1 MTNAILKV
9 QNRERQRMTK
19 ANAKSRKAVLGRMPV
34 LALLASLM
42 TSIAY
47 ADAAYTVVTN
57 DQGEVTVRATTPSGA
72 EVDLAFRDPDV
83 KSVTYERNEGG
94 AILLT
99 GTEPSTYTGGTTVNV
114 NQLRFRNP
122 CAFGT
127 GPVVLNCDGGAFL
140 NFDWKEGVDLTN
152 KVVYSAQEW
161 AMGLGDYNL
170 TLHALGSTLSPALGY
185 LGRASG
191 SKCLISLALD
201 STENDPLDGIVLRG
215 AQTMN
220 IDGGI
225 FKAKASAQPDYFTLN
240 NPSTDSIKTK
250 VSDKGFAIDVAEG
263 GSTRFGIP
271 LAIDNPPVVT
281 TNMTVWGEPSNN
293 SFEDGS
299 TGWTL
304 NKGEITSS
312 PAIVANSNTSW
323 IFADT
328 DNVSFDRFRTKFG
341 TNQLAIRGGNNV
353 VSHSFSVSKS
363 GEAYVTFWM
372 TSRPSKSG
380 SDYNSDHLA
389 VDVTLT
395 PEGSGAAQTITLP
408 GRPQNLSQTYGY
420 LQYCIGPFS
429 VVPGDY
435 RITLKVEKGD
445 ATSKALF
452 FDLVQ
457 LCKLDV
463 TTNLTT
469 VAKTGAGVVTFDDLN
484 FSRGLL
490 AVRGGELRFGDSRL
504 TDMSA
509 EVSAGATF
517 AVGAAATFD
526 NAVVKVPADAT
537 LRFVGPIETNLIRN
551 PSFEEDAIT
560 TASGYDY
567 IKPTGWDPKVVE
579 SNPQNSYQPYF
590 CQVNGSTL
598 SETSPWTSAGTQ
610 TVALREKVCLKQ
622 TFTAARAGAYRIAFT
637 YACRDWPSTNL
648 RLHASIDHDGD
659 KIALTEDGG
668 LVPSSKAFSSF
679 SAVVELAAGNHELR
693 FDADGDDTEAKGR
706 GMVVLIDDVLV
717 AESRSVDADFAGA
730 RFELKSGSTLRL
742 DNPERVTVDEF
753 YVDGVRLSGGK
764 SAIRKAGVTV
774 VGNGSIH
781 VGDAVGMTILL
792 R

>member
-1 MTNAILKV
+1 MK
-9 QNRERQRMTK
+9 R
-19 ANAKSRKAVLGRMPV
+19 VLLMQT
-34 LALLASLM
+34 LALTLLSSA
-42 TSIAY
+42 AW

-57 DQGEVTVRATTPSGA
+57 DQGEVTVKATTPSGA

-83 KSVTYERNEGG
+83 SCVTYERSEGG
-94 AILLT
+94 AIRLT
-99 GTEPSTYTGGTTVNV
+99 GTDPSTYTGGTTVNV
-114 NQLRFRNP
+114 YQLRFRNP

-127 GPVVLNCDGGAFL
+127 GPIVLNCDEGGFM
-140 NFDWKEGVDLTN
+140 NYDWSAGVDLSN
-152 KVVYSAQEW
+152 KVVFAAMDW
-161 AMGLGDYNL
+161 AMGLGDNNL
-170 TLHALGSTLSPALGY
+170 TLHALGSTLSPALAY
-185 LGRASG
+185 IGRGSG

-201 STENDPLDGIVLRG
+201 SSANDPLDGIVLRG
-215 AQTMN
+215 TQTMN
-220 IDGGI
+220 IDGGT
-225 FKAKASAQPDYFTLN
+225 FKAKASAQPDYFVLN
-240 NPSTDSIKTK
+240 NPQVDSNVAR
-250 VSDKGFAIDVAEG
+250 VSDKGFTFDVAEG

-281 TNMTVWGEPSNN
+281 TNLTVWGEPSNN

-299 TGWTL
+299 TGWSL
-304 NKGEITSS
+304 NKGEIASA
-312 PAIVANSNTSW
+312 PAVVDNTGLPAW
-323 IFADT
+323 IFPNTAT
-328 DNVSFDRFRTKFG
+328 VSYDRFRTKFG
-341 TNQLAIRGGNNV
+341 TKQLAVRGGNNV
-353 VSHSFSVSKS
+353 VSPSFAVEES

-372 TSRPSKSG
+372 TSRPSKSDA
-380 SDYNSDHLA
+380 DYNSDHLA

-395 PEGSGAAQTITLP
+395 AVEGDAQTISLP
-408 GRPQNLSQTYGY
+408 GRPKNLSQTCGY

-435 RITLKVEKGD
+435 KITLKVEKGD

-452 FDLVQ
+452 FDLIQ
-457 LCKLDV
+457 LCDCSF
-463 TTNLTT
+463 TTNLMT
-469 VAKTGAGVVTFDDLN
+469 VAKTGAGSLTFDDLD
-484 FSRGLL
+484 FSQGLL
-490 AVRGGELRFGDSRL
+490 AVRAGELRFGDSRL

-598 SETSPWTSAGTQ
+598 SETSPWTSAGAQ

-717 AESRSVDADFAGA
+717 AESRSVDADFTGV
-730 RFELKSGSTLRL
+730 RFDLASGSTLRL
-742 DNPERVTVDEF
+742 DNPERVTADEF
-753 YVDGVRLSGGK
+753 YVDGVRISGGR
-764 SAIRKAGVTV
+764 SQIRKAGVTV

-781 VGDAVGMTILL
+781 VGDATGAIIFL

>member
-72 EVDLAFRDPDV
+72 EVDLAFWDPDV

-94 AILLT
+94 SILLT

-127 GPVVLNCDGGAFL
+127 GPIVLNCNDGGFM
-140 NFDWKEGVDLTN
+140 NRDWSAGVDLSN
-152 KVVYSAQEW
+152 KVVFAAIDW
-161 AMGLGDYNL
+161 AMGLDSNNL

-185 LGRASG
+185 LGRSSG

-201 STENDPLDGIVLRG
+201 SSENDPLDGVVLRG
-215 AQTMN
+215 TQTMN

-250 VSDKGFAIDVAEG
+250 VSDKGFTFDVAEG

-293 SFEDGS
+293 SFENSS

-304 NKGEITSS
+304 NKGEISKTS
-312 PAIVANSNTSW
+312 AVVANSNTSW
-323 IFADT
+323 IFSDT
-328 DNVSFDRFRTKFG
+328 ETVSYDRFRTKFG
-341 TNQLAIRGGNNV
+341 TNQLAVRGGNNV
-353 VSHSFSVSKS
+353 VSPPLVVTES
-363 GEAYVTFWM
+363 GEGYVTFWM

-395 PEGSGAAQTITLP
+395 AVEGSAQTVTLP
-408 GRPQNLSQTYGY
+408 GRPKNLSQTYGY

-429 VVPGDY
+429 VKQGEY
-435 RITLKVEKGD
+435 TITLKVEKGEAD
-445 ATSKALF
+445 SKALF
-452 FDLVQ
+452 FDLIQ
-457 LCKLDV
+457 LCDCSF

-717 AESRSVDADFAGA
+717 AESRSVDADFTGV
-730 RFELKSGSTLRL
+730 RFDLASGSTLRL

>member
-1 MTNAILKV
+1 
-9 QNRERQRMTK
+9 MTK
-19 ANAKSRKAVLGRMPV
+19 ANAKVRRAGLGRISMLAVLMT
-34 LALLASLM
+34 LM

-47 ADAAYTVVTN
+47 ADATYTVVTN

-72 EVDLAFRDPDV
+72 EVDLAFTDPDV
-83 KSVTYERNEGG
+83 NSVTYERNEGG

-127 GPVVLNCDGGAFL
+127 GPIVLNCNDGGFM
-140 NFDWKEGVDLTN
+140 NRDWSAGVDLSN
-152 KVVYSAQEW
+152 KVVFAAIDW
-161 AMGLGDYNL
+161 AMGLDSNNL

-185 LGRASG
+185 LGRSSG
-191 SKCLISLALD
+191 SKCLISLSLD
-201 STENDPLDGIVLRG
+201 SSENDPLDGIVLRG
-215 AQTMN
+215 TQTMN

-281 TNMTVWGEPSNN
+281 TNLTVWGEPSNN
-293 SFEDGS
+293 SFENS
-299 TGWTL
+299 STTGWTL
-304 NKGEITSS
+304 NKGEIGSG
-312 PAIVANSNTSW
+312 PAVVDNTGSTAW
-323 IFADT
+323 IFPDT
-328 DNVSFDRFRTKFG
+328 ATVSYDRFRTKFG
-341 TNQLAIRGGNNV
+341 TKQLAVRGGNNV
-353 VSHSFSVSKS
+353 VSPSFAVEES

-372 TSRPSKSG
+372 TSRPSKSDA
-380 SDYNSDHLA
+380 DYNSDHLA

-395 PEGSGAAQTITLP
+395 AVGGGAQTITLP
-408 GRPQNLSQTYGY
+408 GRPQNLSQTCGY

-435 RITLKVEKGD
+435 KITLKVEKGD

-452 FDLVQ
+452 FDLIQ
-457 LCKLDV
+457 LCDCSF

-469 VAKTGAGVVTFDDLN
+469 VAKTGAGTVTFDDLD

-526 NAVVKVPADAT
+526 NAVVKLPADAT

-717 AESRSVDADFAGA
+717 AESRSVDADFGGA
-730 RFELKSGSTLRL
+730 RFELTSGSTLRL
-742 DNPERVTVDEF
+742 DNPERVTADEF

-781 VGDAVGMTILL
+781 VGDAVGMTVLL

>member
-1 MTNAILKV
+1 MK
-9 QNRERQRMTK
+9 R
-19 ANAKSRKAVLGRMPV
+19 VLLMQT
-34 LALLASLM
+34 LALTLLSSA
-42 TSIAY
+42 AW

-57 DQGEVTVRATTPSGA
+57 DQGEVTVTATTASGA
-72 EVDLAFRDPDV
+72 EVDLAFTDPDV
-83 KSVTYERNEGG
+83 NSVTYARNGGG

-99 GTEPSTYTGGTTVNV
+99 GTEASTYTGGTTVNV

-127 GPVVLNCDGGAFL
+127 GPVVLNCDDGGFM
-140 NFDWKEGVDLTN
+140 NRDWSAGVDLSN
-152 KVVYSAQEW
+152 KVVFAAMDW
-161 AMGLGDYNL
+161 AMGLDSNNL

-201 STENDPLDGIVLRG
+201 SSENDPLDGIVLRG

-220 IDGGI
+220 IDGGT
-225 FKAKASAQPDYFTLN
+225 FKAKASAQSDYFTLN
-240 NPSTDSIKTK
+240 NPSTDSIKAK
-250 VSDKGFAIDVAEG
+250 VSDKGFTFDVAEG

-293 SFEDGS
+293 SFENSS

-304 NKGEITSS
+304 KNGEITSG
-312 PAIVANSNTSW
+312 PAVVNNTTSTAW

-328 DNVSFDRFRTKFG
+328 ATVSYDRFRTKFG
-341 TNQLAIRGGNNV
+341 TNQLAVRGGNNV
-353 VSHSFSVSKS
+353 VSPSFAVEES

-395 PEGSGAAQTITLP
+395 AAEGSAQTVTLP
-408 GRPQNLSQTYGY
+408 GRPTNLSQTYGY

-622 TFTAARAGAYRIAFT
+622 TFTAARAGAYRIAFI
-637 YACRDWPSTNL
+637 YACRDWTPSTNL
-648 RLHASIDHDGD
+648 RLHACIDHDGE

-668 LVPSSKAFSSF
+668 LVPSSEAYASF
-679 SAVVELAAGNHELR
+679 STVVELTAGIHELR
-693 FDADGDDTEAKGR
+693 FDADGDDTEAR
-706 GMVVLIDDVLV
+706 GAVIMIDDVV
-717 AESRSVDADFAGA
+717 AAECRAANTSFTGV
-730 RFELKSGSTLRL
+730 RFDLASGSTLRL
-742 DNPERVTVDEF
+742 DNPERVTADEF
-753 YVDGVRLSGGK
+753 YVDGVRISGGR
-764 SAIRKAGVTV
+764 SQIRKAGVTV

-781 VGDAVGMTILL
+781 VGDATGAIIFL

>member
-94 AILLT
+94 SILLT

-170 TLHALGSTLSPALGY
+170 TLHALGSTLSPTLGY

-201 STENDPLDGIVLRG
+201 SSENDPLDGIVLRG
-215 AQTMN
+215 TQTMN

-240 NPSTDSIKTK
+240 NPSIDSIKTK
-250 VSDKGFAIDVAEG
+250 VSDKGFVIDVAEG

-293 SFEDGS
+293 SFENSS

-304 NKGEITSS
+304 KNGEITSG
-312 PAIVANSNTSW
+312 PAVVDNTGSTAW
-323 IFADT
+323 IFEDT
-328 DNVSFDRFRTKFG
+328 ATVSYDRFRTKFG
-341 TNQLAIRGGNNV
+341 TKQLAVRGGNNV
-353 VSHSFSVSKS
+353 VSPPFVVTES
-363 GEAYVTFWM
+363 GEGYVTFWM

-380 SDYNSDHLA
+380 SDFNSDHLA

-395 PEGSGAAQTITLP
+395 AVKGSAQTVTLP
-408 GRPQNLSQTYGY
+408 GRPTNLSQTYGY

-429 VVPGDY
+429 VVSGDY
-435 RITLKVEKGD
+435 TITLKVAKGD

-457 LCKLDV
+457 FCDCSF
-463 TTNLTT
+463 TTNFTT
-469 VAKTGAGVVTFDDLN
+469 VAKTGAGSLTFDDLD
-484 FSRGLL
+484 FSQGLL
-490 AVRGGELRFGDSRL
+490 AVRAGELRFGDSRL

-551 PSFEEDAIT
+551 PSFEEDEIT
-560 TASGYDY
+560 EKAGYDD
-567 IKPTGWDPKVVE
+567 ISPTGWTPKVVE
-579 SNPQNSYQPYF
+579 SNYQNSYQPYF

-598 SETSPWTSAGTQ
+598 SKTKPWTPAGNK

-622 TFTAARAGAYRIAFT
+622 SFTAARAGAYRIAFI
-637 YACRDWPSTNL
+637 YACRDWTPSTNL
-648 RLHASIDHDGD
+648 RLHACIDHGGE

-668 LVPSSKAFSSF
+668 LVPSSEAYASF
-679 SAVVELAAGNHELR
+679 STVVELTAGIHELR
-693 FDADGDDTEAKGR
+693 FDADGDDTEAR
-706 GMVVLIDDVLV
+706 GAVIMIDDVV
-717 AESRSVDADFAGA
+717 AAECRTANTSFTGV
-730 RFELKSGSTLRL
+730 RFDLASGSTLRL

-753 YVDGVRLSGGK
+753 FVDGVRLSGGK